1 MPTTYG
7 TTGDTWYVWCDN
19 GTAATATAT
28 WTYWSSST
36 VSNVSYAPYRAPAET
51 DEQREARETAQA
63 ERVAEAQAAV
73 ARAEELL
80 LANLSRRQRTEYRRC
95 QQFHVRGPSG
105 CRYRIERKRVA
116 NIVLLHRDGSPSER
130 LCVHPIEGVPDEDT
144 MLAQKLWIEG
154 GMENELVGLANRRAA

>member
-1 MPTTYG
+1 MWIIWNATG
-7 TTGDTWYVWCDN
+7 TSNDSYV
-19 GTAATATAT
+19 
-28 WTYWSSST
+28 
-36 VSNVSYAPYRAPAET
+36 PYRAPAET
-51 DEQREARETAQA
+51 DEQREAREITQA
-63 ERVAEAQAAV
+63 ERVAEAQVAV

-95 QQFHVRGPSG
+95 QHFHVRGPSG
-105 CRYRIERKRVA
+105 CRYRIERRRVA

-154 GMENELVGLANRRAA
+154 GMERELIGLANRRAA